1 MEIFLFRQYTFSH
14 EHSFVTSGMNYFE
27 LFEIPVSLTV
37 ARDELSEK
45 YISLQ
50 KKYDPTLYLNAGN
63 DQAEEMQ
70 KKLQMIHEGFKVLN
84 DADEIIR
91 YVLGL
96 KGLLKGDENYQ
107 LPEGFVMEMTGLNED
122 LAGEDVL
129 NIEEADTKIFQAQ
142 KNLYQQVQSIIEGYS
157 DDTITEAQLLQV
169 KDYYYRKK
177 YLDGI
182 LEKFAGM
189 RNIAG

>member
-1 MEIFLFRQYTFSH
+1 
-14 EHSFVTSGMNYFE
+14 MNYFE